1 MGNGS
6 FSCSTHTHTQS
17 VYVERNW
24 RLARWDQ
31 MLGSGSSP
39 WGSPIFRGVS
49 SPASARPP
57 EAATIARLGLS
68 STVYVV
74 GGALGSWPRCALP
87 FGLGL
92 SWEPPATL
100 LADLECCEGPH
111 GPLQVGTPLPHC
123 ISSVVEVPAYCHCS
137 RGELSG
143 GHTRSG
149 TGRSRRVCAASRRPR
164 RPQGCAPQPDS
175 QVRGS
180 LWFRHFPREGR
191 RIFCDPL
198 VHSLGL
204 FICLYC
210 YIYIACP
217 FL

>member
-1 MGNGS
+1 MPDLA
-6 FSCSTHTHTQS
+6 
-17 VYVERNW
+17 YP
-24 RLARWDQ
+24 RLCMWWGVRWAPGPDVPYLLASGC
-31 MLGSGSSP
+31 LGS
-39 WGSPIFRGVS
+39 
-49 SPASARPP
+49 
-57 EAATIARLGLS
+57 L
-68 STVYVV
+68 
-74 GGALGSWPRCALP
+74 
-87 FGLGL
+87 
-92 SWEPPATL
+92 
-100 LADLECCEGPH
+100 
-111 GPLQVGTPLPHC
+111 LPHC
-123 ISSVVEVPAYCHCS
+123 LPTWSAVKGLMVPYRWALHSRISSVVEVPAYCHCS

-149 TGRSRRVCAASRRPR
+149 TGRSRRVCAASWRPR